1 MCNEGNI
8 RMNFSRFAV
17 LGTLTWMTLI
27 TILHVSINMGG
38 WKWNNEKEKE
48 TFQVGYLP
56 VT

>member
-1 MCNEGNI
+1 
-8 RMNFSRFAV
+8 MNFSRVAV
-17 LGTLTWMTLI
+17 LGSLTWMTLI

-38 WKWNNEKEKE
+38 WKWEKNTE

>member
-1 MCNEGNI
+1 
-8 RMNFSRFAV
+8 MNFSRFAV
-17 LGTLTWMTLI
+17 LGTLAWMTLI

-38 WKWNNEKEKE
+38 WKWTKEKE

>member
-1 MCNEGNI
+1 
-8 RMNFSRFAV
+8 MNFSRFAV
-17 LGTLTWMTLI
+17 FGTLAWMTLI

-38 WKWNNEKEKE
+38 WKWGSDKDKE

>member
-1 MCNEGNI
+1 
-8 RMNFSRFAV
+8 MNFSRFAV